1 SSRSRDSE
9 NRIMIHVTA
18 ITPSVHHGIA
28 KSNSTGDEKA
38 RYSKYDPSIPRGT
51 PMTRDLTE
59 HSMLS
64 RVNIRFSPAGVMPT
78 LRKAANSRARKS
90 TLVDM
95 VLITFVSPISVSMV
109 THPDLRIVFSLMLLK
124 PAASP
129 SKTKH
134 RLWCFPKQQQY
145 PSLPMFS

>member
-1 SSRSRDSE
+1 
-9 NRIMIHVTA
+9 MIHVTA
-18 ITPSVHHGIA
+18 ITPSVHCTIGNHGIA

-109 THPDLRIVFSLMLLK
+109 TKPYINTKIKRVMSRIAKGNS
-124 PAASP
+124 SP
-129 SKTKH
+129 LFTSIYSELH
-134 RLWCFPKQQQY
+134 
-145 PSLPMFS
+145 SNAIDS